1 MGFGSIIT
9 RAFISGAIRAV
20 ANAAREQARIERA
33 NQSSKPLR
41 EIASV
46 ATKGVSLPTTAI
58 SGPKAL
64 RLVTIIDGLLEQTRN
79 EWLPIY
85 RASLKAGSTTPDN
98 VHEKLNDNL
107 RKVAS
112 HLMEMGFP
120 YDTDL
125 EFWFWATDIHVELQ
139 VHKALPEAW
148 KEWNQDLDDLLERA
162 GAEAKRMAR
171 ERRMESLTKLMV
183 DGRFPTDDYVLAER
197 LMPVAR
203 EIAEI
208 VIAPALTRTGLI
220 ENNVVFGVRLGKLVG
235 AIVLRDILEFCR
247 ESARQSTTK

>member
-1 MGFGSIIT
+1 
-9 RAFISGAIRAV
+9 
-20 ANAAREQARIERA
+20 
-33 NQSSKPLR
+33 
-41 EIASV
+41 
-46 ATKGVSLPTTAI
+46 VSLSTTAI
-58 SGPKAL
+58 SCPKAL
-64 RLVTIIDGLLEQTRN
+64 RLVTIIDGLLEQTRD
-79 EWLPIY
+79 EWLPVY

-125 EFWFWATDIHVELQ
+125 EFWFWVTDIHVELQ

-197 LMPVAR
+197 LMTAAR
-203 EIAEI
+203 ETAEI

>member
-20 ANAAREQARIERA
+20 TDAAREQARIERA

-46 ATKGVSLPTTAI
+46 ATKGVSLSTTPI

-64 RLVTIIDGLLEQTRN
+64 RLVTIIDGLLEQTRD
-79 EWLPIY
+79 EWLPVY
-85 RASLKAGSTTPDN
+85 RASLKAGSTTPEN

-125 EFWFWATDIHVELQ
+125 EFWFWVTDIHVELQ
-139 VHKALPEAW
+139 IHKALPEAW

-183 DGRFPTDDYVLAER
+183 DGRFPTDDYVLGER
-197 LMPVAR
+197 LMTAAR

-220 ENNVVFGVRLGKLVG
+220 ENNVVFGIRLRKLVG
-235 AIVLRDILEFCR
+235 AIVIGDILEFCR

>member
-1 MGFGSIIT
+1 
-9 RAFISGAIRAV
+9 
-20 ANAAREQARIERA
+20 
-33 NQSSKPLR
+33 
-41 EIASV
+41 
-46 ATKGVSLPTTAI
+46 
-58 SGPKAL
+58 
-64 RLVTIIDGLLEQTRN
+64 
-79 EWLPIY
+79 
-85 RASLKAGSTTPDN
+85 
-98 VHEKLNDNL
+98 
-107 RKVAS
+107 
-112 HLMEMGFP
+112 MEMGFP

-125 EFWFWATDIHVELQ
+125 EFWFWVTDIHVELQ

-197 LMPVAR
+197 LMTAAR

>member
-20 ANAAREQARIERA
+20 ADAAREQARIERA

-46 ATKGVSLPTTAI
+46 ATKGVSLSTTPI

-64 RLVTIIDGLLEQTRN
+64 RLVTIIDGLLEQTRD
-79 EWLPIY
+79 EWLPVY

-125 EFWFWATDIHVELQ
+125 EFWFWVTDIHVELQ

-162 GAEAKRMAR
+162 GAEAKRIAR
-171 ERRMESLTKLMV
+171 DRRMETLTKLMV
-183 DGRFPTDDYVLAER
+183 DGRFPTDEQVVLER
-197 LMPVAR
+197 LMIAAR

-220 ENNVVFGVRLGKLVG
+220 ENNVVFGIRLGKLVG

-247 ESARQSTTK
+247 ESAQQSTTK